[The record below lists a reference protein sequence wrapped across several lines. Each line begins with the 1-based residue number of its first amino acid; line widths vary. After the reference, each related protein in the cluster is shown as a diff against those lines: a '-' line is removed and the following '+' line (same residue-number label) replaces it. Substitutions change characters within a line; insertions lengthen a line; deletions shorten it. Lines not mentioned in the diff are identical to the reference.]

1 MSSTASPYN
10 FISVVAQPDT
20 EQLKGAA
27 ACVPLSAGQM
37 IVGNGTYA
45 DGTAT
50 GLSVF
55 LVLRQSS
62 TKTFVL
68 APFGSE
74 DVEYG
79 KWLSKRMYIK
89 AVIWRSEKDPV
100 PEDDE
105 LLRRWRVVS
114 EIGEEPQRKDY
125 EMFGKTI
132 ADNISKKWAVLNEL
146 VVSDKPP
153 PQAATDPHFSVIV
166 DNAGH

>member
-1 MSSTASPYN
+1 MSAIAAPYN
-10 FISVVAQPDT
+10 FVGVVAQPDT

-27 ACVPLSAGQM
+27 ARVPLSAGQM
-37 IVGNGTYA
+37 IVGNCTFE

-50 GLSVF
+50 GLGVF
-55 LVLRQSS
+55 LVLRQASA
-62 TKTFVL
+62 KTFVL
-68 APFGSE
+68 APFGSQ
-74 DVEYG
+74 DVVYS
-79 KWLSKRMYIK
+79 KWLSKQVYLK
-89 AVIWRSEKDPV
+89 TVIWRSEKDPI

-125 EMFGKTI
+125 EMFGKNI

-153 PQAATDPHFSVIV
+153 PEAATDPHFSVIV
-166 DNAGH
+166 NNAGH

>member
-1 MSSTASPYN
+1 MSAIAAPYN
-10 FISVVAQPDT
+10 FVGVVAQPDT

-27 ACVPLSAGQM
+27 ARVPLSAGQM
-37 IVGNGTYA
+37 IVGNCTFE

-50 GLSVF
+50 GLGVF
-55 LVLRQSS
+55 LVLRQAS

-68 APFGSE
+68 APFGSQ
-74 DVEYG
+74 DAEYS
-79 KWLSKRMYIK
+79 KWLSKQIYLK
-89 AVIWRSEKDPV
+89 AVIWRSEKDPI

-114 EIGEEPQRKDY
+114 DIGEEPQRKDY

-146 VVSDKPP
+146 VVSEKPP
-153 PQAATDPHFSVIV
+153 PEAATDPFYR
-166 DNAGH
+166 